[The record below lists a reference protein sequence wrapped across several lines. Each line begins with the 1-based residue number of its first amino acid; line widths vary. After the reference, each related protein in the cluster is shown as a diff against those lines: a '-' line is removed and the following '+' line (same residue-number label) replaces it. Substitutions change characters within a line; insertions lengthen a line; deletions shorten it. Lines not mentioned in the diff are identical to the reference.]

1 MTEGGSSALSQADRW
16 SGAERS
22 TAQHSTAQLGG
33 SYYYYC
39 RRLFPASRLS
49 FRLHP
54 LLLLLLSANEAQT
67 GPGFGSP
74 ARFSQLALRPGKSP
88 AQPSQAKPKQ
98 AQSEQWGHPAAGG
111 GTAGV
116 EPGEAEPNRAAGP
129 NPSPIEKPTHHDERA
144 SERAWHWLASR
155 QSTAQE
161 QEEGERSWLGRKPE
175 ESTGAGESEEESRAS
190 HERRQY
196 LIVLPCGKKG

>member
-54 LLLLLLSANEAQT
+54 LLLLLLLSANEAQT

-144 SERAWHWLASR
+144 SERGTGWLAGSR
-155 QSTAQE
+155 PRRSKKKGSETGSEGSRKSQRE
-161 QEEGERSWLGRKPE
+161 QEK
-175 ESTGAGESEEESRAS
+175 A
-190 HERRQY
+190 RRR
-196 LIVLPCGKKG
+196 VGPATSDANT